1 MATKPTIFFWNQT
14 PGRSPLTLTPH
25 PSWALLPG
33 LGIKFGYTALIAASE
48 RGKVEV
54 VEALLAAGADREA
67 KDNVRA
73 PPCPPRPS
81 PRPPMTPPIGSDPIG
96 HGLRYGEG
104 GRKGTVSGGRG
115 SRRAGGPCDGS
126 LGSPKG

>member
-1 MATKPTIFFWNQT
+1 M
-14 PGRSPLTLTPH
+14 
-25 PSWALLPG
+25 
-33 LGIKFGYTALIAASE
+33 
-48 RGKVEV
+48 

-67 KDNVRA
+67 KTNVRA
-73 PPCPPRPS
+73 PPYPPRP
-81 PRPPMTPPIGSDPIG
+81 PLPPLGPPYDPPIGSDPIG
-96 HGLRYGEG
+96 HGLRYGGG